1 MRTGSTA
8 ITRTRAQI
16 AAERRAHARRA
27 VRAKATGAVLLL
39 LSMMLVVFAVPCFA
53 ASIWDEG
60 LTSQGGATVFAG
72 PINDNAYQVEA
83 PEEAVQTAEEA
94 PASEGAAAS
103 VRAASK
109 VNASVTETTG
119 PGIALDDEAVTT
131 AKKRVQAV
139 TAATAERN
147 AVIGAISVEQPVQ
160 QDRTLELLC
169 GTFSLLVALLLSVVG
184 MRSIVRARRMRAA
197 LASYSYGNALKA

>member
-1 MRTGSTA
+1 MRMGSTA
-8 ITRTRAQI
+8 ITRTRAQL

-27 VRAKATGAVLLL
+27 LRAKLTGALLLL

-53 ASIWDEG
+53 VSIWDEG
-60 LTSQGGATVFAG
+60 LTSQRGATVFAG
-72 PINDNAYQVEA
+72 PINDNAYQDEVS
-83 PEEAVQTAEEA
+83 EEPTQDAGA
-94 PASEGAAAS
+94 ASADEGAAMS

-119 PGIALDDEAVTT
+119 PGIALDDEAVTA

-139 TAATAERN
+139 TAAMAERN
-147 AVIGAISVEQPVQ
+147 AVIGAISVDQP
-160 QDRTLELLC
+160 DRTLELLC
-169 GTFSLLVALLLSVVG
+169 GTFALLVSFLLGIVG

>member
-8 ITRTRAQI
+8 ITRTRAQL
-16 AAERRAHARRA
+16 AAERQAHARRA
-27 VRAKATGAVLLL
+27 LRAKATGAVLLL

-53 ASIWDEG
+53 ASVWDEG
-60 LTSQGGATVFAG
+60 LPSQHGATVFAG
-72 PINDNAYQVEA
+72 PINDNAYQAEA
-83 PEEAVQTAEEA
+83 EESDQAVEEAS
-94 PASEGAAAS
+94 ASEGAASS

-119 PGIALDDEAVTT
+119 PGIALDDEAVIA

-147 AVIGAISVEQPVQ
+147 AVIGSISSVEQPVQ

-169 GTFSLLVALLLSVVG
+169 GTFSLLVAFLLAIVG
-184 MRSIVRARRMRAA
+184 MRSIIRARRMRAA
-197 LASYSYGNALKA
+197 LASFSYGNALKA

>member
-1 MRTGSTA
+1 MRMGSTA
-8 ITRTRAQI
+8 ITRTRAQL

-27 VRAKATGAVLLL
+27 LRAKMTGALLLL

-60 LTSQGGATVFAG
+60 LTSQRGATVFAD
-72 PINDNAYQVEA
+72 PINDNVYQDEVS
-83 PEEAVQTAEEA
+83 EEPTQDAGA
-94 PASEGAAAS
+94 ASADEGAAMS

-119 PGIALDDEAVTT
+119 PGIALDDEAVTA

-147 AVIGAISVEQPVQ
+147 AVIGAISVDQPAQ
-160 QDRTLELLC
+160 PDRTLELLC
-169 GTFSLLVALLLSVVG
+169 GTFALLVSFLLGIVG

>member
-1 MRTGSTA
+1 MRTGSKANTC
-8 ITRTRAQI
+8 TRVQL
-16 AAERRAHARRA
+16 AAERRAHAHHA
-27 VRAKATGAVLLL
+27 LRAKATGAFLLL

-60 LTSQGGATVFAG
+60 LTSQQGATVFAD
-72 PINDNAYQVEA
+72 PINDNAYQMESS
-83 PEEAVQTAEEA
+83 EEAAQDAEA
-94 PASEGAAAS
+94 ASESNGAATS

-119 PGIALDDEAVTT
+119 PGIALDDEAVTA

-147 AVIGAISVEQPVQ
+147 AVIGAISVEKPMQP
-160 QDRTLELLC
+160 DRTLELLC
-169 GTFSLLVALLLSVVG
+169 GTFSLLVALLLGIVG

-197 LASYSYGNALKA
+197 LASFSYGNALKA